1 MSFGYVI
8 LVDVLRLTYVLF
20 PRWQLVQNS
29 QHMRRHRCWRRRRC
43 CSGNRK
49 RSAPPHR
56 WQLCTPS
63 VILMLSIHNINL
75 CFYNICVVV
84 RVVIL
89 NMESGDIRFLLET
102 VVVTVDICYMVVY
115 GKPGSKSYRNWSASP
130 PIETNIAAMETKNLL
145 SKKDFL

>member
-1 MSFGYVI
+1 M
-8 LVDVLRLTYVLF
+8 
-20 PRWQLVQNS
+20 
-29 QHMRRHRCWRRRRC
+29 
-43 CSGNRK
+43 
-49 RSAPPHR
+49 
-56 WQLCTPS
+56 
-63 VILMLSIHNINL
+63 
-75 CFYNICVVV
+75 

-145 SKKDFL
+145 SKKDFFSNKAKSGLELHLNVEAIC